1 MAKKPITPPKSP
13 AKFGT
18 IQADDASIDV
28 LAQWWQEN
36 GKYMIAGAVLGI
48 VVMGSWKGWE
58 YYVEFMSAQASD
70 HYEMLHYYVALE
82 QEADALEQLNI
93 IKDDYKVTTYPELAS
108 LLMAR
113 FRIERGELEIAAE
126 NLQWVAENSEH
137 WVLQALAYVR
147 LARVLLELDRPKEAR
162 DILLE
167 QAFPEGI
174 DQLGQEVY
182 GDYLAQQGEL
192 DQAGDAYYRAVSKS
206 VQDDYS
212 FIMMKLQEIGK
223 LKN

>member
-1 MAKKPITPPKSP
+1 MAKKPIIPSKL
-13 AKFGT
+13 GT
-18 IQADDASIDV
+18 AQADDASIDV
-28 LAQWWQEN
+28 LAQWWHEN
-36 GKYMIAGAVLGI
+36 GKYMIAGAVFGL
-48 VVMGSWKGWE
+48 VVMGSWKGWG
-58 YYVEFMSAQASD
+58 YYVELMSAQAAD
-70 HYEMLHYYVALE
+70 HYEILQHYVALE
-82 QEADALEQLNI
+82 QEADAVEQLDI
-93 IKDDYKVTTYPELAS
+93 IKDDYGVTTYPDLAS

-113 FRIERGELEIAAE
+113 FRVERGELEMAVE
-126 NLQWVAENSEH
+126 NLQWVAEHSEH

-147 LARVLLELDRPKEAR
+147 LARVLLELDRPQEAR

-167 QAFPEGI
+167 QVFPDGI

-182 GDYLAQQGEL
+182 GDYLAQQNKF
-192 DQAGDAYYRAVSKS
+192 DQASDAYYRAVSQS